1 MSQETALPIYRAA
14 HRQPAATPALRLR
27 QQRKTNKQ
35 TRSHPVASEVDRP
48 GSLAAAIELDQLRLF
63 YHPIVHL
70 AGTDVV
76 GHEVLIRWQH
86 PSYGLLAP
94 ADFLPS
100 IDNDE
105 MHSRVLGGWVLRQSC
120 AAAMERGEQ
129 LHVSVNISALHLAE
143 PSFADHVTQILRAT
157 GFAPSRLILELTESS
172 VLTADQSVVDTC
184 FALTDIGVTLALDD
198 FGAGAITRDHL
209 DVLPLEILKIDRSI
223 VAGIGSDPAAEAI
236 VSDVIA
242 LAADTGRRTIAVGVE
257 SHDQARFLRLHEAT
271 YAQGYLYGRPQPR

>member
-1 MSQETALPIYRAA
+1 MPIYRAA
-14 HRQPAATPALRLR
+14 HRQPAATPTLRLR
-27 QQRKTNKQ
+27 QPRKTHKQ
-35 TRSHPVASEVDRP
+35 HRSHPVAAELSRP

-86 PSYGLLAP
+86 PNFGLLAP

-129 LHVSVNISALHLAE
+129 LHVSVNISAMHLAE

-157 GFAPSRLILELTESS
+157 GFPPSRLILEITESS
-172 VLTADQSVVDTC
+172 VLNADQTVVDTC

-198 FGAGAITRDHL
+198 FGAGVITRDHL
-209 DVLPLEILKIDRSI
+209 DVLPLEVLKIDRSI
-223 VAGIGSDPAAEAI
+223 VAGIGGSNPGAEGI
-236 VSDVIA
+236 VRDVIA
-242 LAADTGRRTIAVGVE
+242 LATETGRRTIAVGVE
-257 SHDQARFLRLHEAT
+257 SHDQARFLQQHEVT